1 MIDWLAP
8 IAWHYVVVGFGK
20 DDVKEARVGIRFV
33 RYFRFALLL
42 SNNDDVALKR
52 GLVLYSRKSSSLVI
66 VD

>member
-42 SNNDDVALKR
+42 SNNDDVALKLWYCIR
-52 GLVLYSRKSSSLVI
+52 GSRLRSLS
-66 VD
+66 